1 MNTLRFLLLM
11 IICVSM
17 LIIARASVDSS
28 GTVLMYMYIMSPPY
42 MYSAHVCQLK
52 IVWPV
57 VLEAI
62 VSLCNKMGQSF
73 QVNVPSQILFCP
85 RGYVLAKCGRIR
97 EFVAAICKTS

>member
-17 LIIARASVDSS
+17 LIIASASVDSS

-62 VSLCNKMGQSF
+62 VSLCNKMGKVFS
-73 QVNVPSQILFCP
+73 N
-85 RGYVLAKCGRIR
+85 
-97 EFVAAICKTS
+97 